1 MCGMCVLMKEACVPI
16 YICSSFVNLVVV
28 AAQRSKLVC
37 KQRADA
43 EQINSGHMTLTR
55 KSM

>member
-16 YICSSFVNLVVV
+16 CICSSFVNLVVV
-28 AAQRSKLVC
+28 AAQRSKLIC
-37 KQRADA
+37 KQQANA
-43 EQINSGHMTLTR
+43 EEINSDHMTLTR